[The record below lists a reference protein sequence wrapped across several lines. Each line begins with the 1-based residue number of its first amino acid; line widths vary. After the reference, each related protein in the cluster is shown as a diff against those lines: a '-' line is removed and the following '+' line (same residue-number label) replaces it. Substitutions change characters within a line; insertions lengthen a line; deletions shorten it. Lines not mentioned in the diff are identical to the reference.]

1 MHPLWSSELR
11 GKKNTSLSLFSEE
24 VIPWEWASSQGFG
37 GSWQDSFDCLWWIL
51 LPRKGLFCLSNP
63 MVRSIE
69 RWSEWLVLKCR
80 ANRRSH
86 FRRSALTIHVS
97 FSSVSSRQVL
107 RNRPVT
113 LWNSQSYRQQ
123 HDDDMISVCKVKC
136 NETNNRWW
144 KSKYFPPLTGCPW
157 GPDSSGTCGQWKE
170 EKVTNAWCG
179 CLDWSK
185 RWRT

>member
-1 MHPLWSSELR
+1 MCFFLKMSRISSCCFSV
-11 GKKNTSLSLFSEE
+11 TSAVLDRIHLIVYDESCCHEKGFF
-24 VIPWEWASSQGFG
+24 VSQIGRYNRVAVG
-37 GSWQDSFDCLWWIL
+37 V
-51 LPRKGLFCLSNP
+51 K
-63 MVRSIE
+63 
-69 RWSEWLVLKCR
+69 WLVLKCR

-86 FRRSALTIHVS
+86 FRRSALTTHVS

-107 RNRPVT
+107 RNRRLM
-113 LWNSQSYRQQ
+113 LWNSQLYCQQ
-123 HDDDMISVCKVKC
+123 HDGNIISVCKVKC

-157 GPDSSGTCGQWKE
+157 GPDSSGTCGQWKK